1 MATGRK
7 YIVRYTHRKRVNR
20 FTADTYDA
28 VCSDIEWANIDA
40 NKKNVIVKHAKGKQA
55 GVMTLIKSV
64 LSQNHISINSYQK
77 YASTNVKTLVKFSSQ
92 SDASKARDIINAMV
106 DDRVNTSAVTPTGET
121 TTANGVKIKVD
132 TTRDANGN
140 AVLSEGTTYIPSTSS
155 TGGSSTGD
163 DKNDYT
169 RWFLIGGAV
178 LVGVIVLLAVLK
190 KYKKI

>member
-64 LSQNHISINSYQK
+64 LAQNNISIKSYQK
-77 YASTNVKTLVKFSSQ
+77 YASTNVKTLVKLNSQ
-92 SDASKARDIINAMV
+92 SDASKARDIINAMA
-106 DDRVNTSAVTPTGET
+106 DDRVNPSAVTTTGET

-132 TTRDANGN
+132 LSTDANGN
-140 AVLSEGTTYIPSTSS
+140 PVLAEGTTYIPSGSS
-155 TGGSSTGD
+155 TGGSEPDGAST
-163 DKNDYT
+163 DYT

-190 KYKKI
+190 KNKKI